1 MTDSVRPH
9 RQQPTKLLLSLGFSR
24 QEYRSGLPFPSP
36 MHESEKWKWNR
47 SVVPDSWW
55 PHGLQ
60 PTRLFRPWDFQGKS
74 TGVGCHCLLRSAH
87 YRLCKNGGRLPCI
100 DLNGIPRGG
109 ASRSRCKVK
118 FLKQGAGYPWGLC
131 AGHLHWTP
139 LVDLEAVLSPVP
151 WGLCNLFSF
160 FFFFFLFS
168 PLVSCTILTKP
179 RTLRFSFSLTMPT
192 AVPSRS
198 APREHAP
205 NSASRPIRLQARTP
219 GSQSSVAA
227 GSWRL
232 RRRLRTEEAS
242 SPRASSGLT
251 QGPPRCR

>member
-118 FLKQGAGYPWGLC
+118 FLKQGAGYPWGLY

-160 FFFFFLFS
+160 FFFFFFFF
-168 PLVSCTILTKP
+168 PLWWAAQSWQNQEP
-179 RTLRFSFSLTMPT
+179 WD
-192 AVPSRS
+192 
-198 APREHAP
+198 
-205 NSASRPIRLQARTP
+205 SASAWPCPQRFPPEVHRGNMRLTLPRGQSDCRRGHLAANHRWQRAP
-219 GSQSSVAA
+219 GGWGGAS
-227 GSWRL
+227 GL
-232 RRRLRTEEAS
+232 RRRPPL
-242 SPRASSGLT
+242 GLP
-251 QGPPRCR
+251 QA

>member
-151 WGLCNLFSF
+151 WGLCNVFSFSF
-160 FFFFFLFS
+160 FFSFFPFGELHNLDKTKNLEIQLQPDHAHS
-168 PLVSCTILTKP
+168 GSLQKCTAGTCAQLC
-179 RTLRFSFSLTMPT
+179 L
-192 AVPSRS
+192 A
-198 APREHAP
+198 A
-205 NSASRPIRLQARTP
+205 NPI
-219 GSQSSVAA
+219 A
-227 GSWRL
+227 GADTWQPIIRG
-232 RRRLRTEEAS
+232 
-242 SPRASSGLT
+242 SGLLAVEAAPQDWGGVLPSGFLRLNPGT
-251 QGPPRCR
+251 T

>member
-1 MTDSVRPH
+1 ME
-9 RQQPTKLLLSLGFSR
+9 F
-24 QEYRSGLPFPSP
+24 QE
-36 MHESEKWKWNR
+36 E
-47 SVVPDSWW
+47 
-55 PHGLQ
+55 GLQ
-60 PTRLFRPWDFQGKS
+60 DPGVRSSFLSKGQVTPEGCECWAPSLNSPGRL
-74 TGVGCHCLLRSAH
+74 
-87 YRLCKNGGRLPCI
+87 GGRSQPCA
-100 DLNGIPRGG
+100 LGT
-109 ASRSRCKVK
+109 V
-118 FLKQGAGYPWGLC
+118 Q
-131 AGHLHWTP
+131 
-139 LVDLEAVLSPVP
+139 
-151 WGLCNLFSF
+151 SF
-160 FFFFFLFS
+160 FFLFFFLFS